1 MNTETRKKIAYE
13 LTLEYTKQGS
23 DLKKNDTCIQEIV
36 DNFEMH
42 YKQFYDA
49 LKDKDFL

>member
-23 DLKKNDTCIQEIV
+23 DFNESDTHIQKIV